1 VACGTLA
8 AVLLWS
14 LRREPRPAVTLS
26 AEERAWIAS
35 HGPIRLG
42 ADPAYPPIEWI
53 DVRGVHRGLVADLL
67 ALVRARVGIPIEVVR
82 AGSWQEVLEKARSGE
97 LDGITALQPTP
108 ERSGYL
114 AWSNPIVDL
123 LDVVIVRQDEPGSP
137 MLRDLA
143 GKRVAMTGGSA
154 LVEEVRRANPDVT
167 LVLFPDEVSALRS
180 VSFGQVDAALVN
192 LAVASYVVEA
202 VGITNLRV
210 ASDYGRG
217 LPLSIGTR
225 HDRPFATSILD
236 KGLAAVSLAEREEI
250 RQRWVRLDV
259 SGVQTTRRSLL
270 ALAISLIAI
279 TAVAAVALGWNASLR
294 RRVAVATSG
303 LKAELAERRRAEE
316 ALLRAQRL
324 ESLAVLA
331 GGIAHDFNNL
341 LTGILGNLS
350 LVRRDRPGPDEADE
364 LLDEAE
370 RATRRAVSLTR
381 QLLTFARGGAPDTVV
396 LDLAPLV
403 DEAAQFAARGR
414 AVTCRVVAQPGLW
427 PAAVDPGQ
435 IGQVIQNLVLN
446 AVEAMPSGGAV
457 EIALDNVRVESGARM
472 SPGPCIR
479 LRVSDQGPGIPP
491 DVLPHVFDPFVSTK
505 QRGSGLGL
513 AVTYS
518 VVTRHGGTIDVRS
531 RPGEGTTFEIVLPAR
546 PGASSVAP
554 ARAETVLRRTGRV
567 LVMDDEE
574 SVRRVAQ
581 RVLRSL
587 GCEVA
592 VAADGREA
600 VALWHAAR
608 ERGKPFDVVVVDLT
622 VPGGPGGIEVLRRLR
637 ESDRNAK
644 VVVSTGYSEPEPGAM
659 REFSAAL
666 PKPYS
671 AEEALAV
678 VGPFLPLA
686 P

>member
-1 VACGTLA
+1 MGCATLA

-14 LRREPRPAVTLS
+14 LRREPHPRVTLS

-53 DVRGVHRGLVADLL
+53 DANGVHRGLVADLL
-67 ALVRARVGIPIEVVR
+67 ALVRKRVGVPIEVVR

-97 LDGITALQPTP
+97 LDGITAIQPTP

-143 GKRVAMTGGSA
+143 GRRVAMTGGNA
-154 LVEEVRRANPDVT
+154 LMDEVRRTSPDLR

-180 VSFGQVDAALVN
+180 VSFGQADAALVN
-192 LAVASYVVEA
+192 LAVASWAVEA
-202 VGITNLRV
+202 LGITNLRV

-217 LPLSIGTR
+217 LPLTIGTR
-225 HDRPFATSILD
+225 RDRPFATSILD

-250 RQRWVRLDV
+250 RERWVRLDV
-259 SGVQTTRRSLL
+259 SGVQSTRRVLL

-294 RRVAVATSG
+294 RRVARATAG
-303 LKAELAERRRAEE
+303 LEAELAERRRAEE

-341 LTGILGNLS
+341 LTGILGNVS
-350 LVRRDRPGPDEADE
+350 LVRRDRPGAEEADE

-381 QLLTFARGGAPDTVV
+381 QLMTFARGGAPDTVV
-396 LDLAPLV
+396 VDLAALV
-403 DEAAQFAARGR
+403 KEAATFAARGR

-472 SPGPCIR
+472 SPGPCVR
-479 LRVSDQGPGIPP
+479 LRVSDEGRGIPP
-491 DVLPHVFDPFVSTK
+491 DVLPHIFDPFVSTK
-505 QRGSGLGL
+505 ERGSGLGL
-513 AVTYS
+513 AVTHS

-546 PGASSVAP
+546 PGASPMAP
-554 ARAETVLRRTGRV
+554 AKAEPVLRRAGRV

-574 SVRRVAQ
+574 SVRRVAE
-581 RVLRSL
+581 RVLGSL

-608 ERGKPFDVVVVDLT
+608 ERGRPFDVVVVDLT

-637 ESDRNAK
+637 ESDPDAK
-644 VVVSTGYSEPEPGAM
+644 VVVSSGYSEPDPEAM

-678 VGPFLPLA
+678 VGRFLPPA
-686 P
+686 S